1 MPSSKPV
8 VAFPRIEG
16 MREFT
21 KIYVPIIG
29 TVLLF
34 SGFWYIKAYFSYFS
48 LNELVAS
55 LGPDYIV
62 QFSFA
67 VLYELL
73 TFQVFENSLKFFAL
87 LIVLCLIAYVLPLVP
102 LPATENLREKIRKI
116 WNVEF
121 VPVFPLIFRIFLS
134 AALSF
139 LVLFRLSDDIG
150 TAHACELL
158 QTSRSVVK
166 PQYFASD
173 GASEWE
179 ETLKELQRELD
190 KVSSRECSEPIDTT
204 RLIEIWR
211 TDDTVFLGTQV
222 RSCEARRLVFKVA
235 TNHVPIVRHIMEGL

>member
-1 MPSSKPV
+1 M
-8 VAFPRIEG
+8 G
-16 MREFT
+16 EFT

-29 TVLLF
+29 VVLLF

-48 LNELVAS
+48 LNELAAS

-73 TFQVFENSLKFFAL
+73 TFQVFKNSLMFFAL
-87 LIVLCLIAYVLPLVP
+87 LLVLCLIAYVLPLVP
-102 LPATENLREKIRKI
+102 LPATASFRNKIHTK
-116 WNVEF
+116 WKVEF
-121 VPVFPLIFRIFLS
+121 VPVFPFIFRIFLS
-134 AALSF
+134 ATLSF

-158 QTSRSVVK
+158 QTSRSVVQ
-166 PQYFASD
+166 PQHITSD
-173 GASEWE
+173 GVSKWE
-179 ETLKELQRELD
+179 KTLKDLQKELN
-190 KVSSRECSEPIDTT
+190 KISSNECSERIDTT

-222 RSCEARRLVFKVA
+222 KSCKARRLVFKVA
-235 TNHVPIVRHIMEGL
+235 TKHFPIVRHIMEGL